1 MIDRSTFSIAVV
13 GAGLMGHGIAQEFA
27 QHGFRVRI
35 FESDTIQRETVRRR
49 IETNLNLLAAQG
61 VIPPEDVAATLSR
74 VRVFDVL
81 ETAVAEADLVVE
93 AVFEDLEL
101 KQSIFRQLDEMCPP
115 EVILASNSSSFTPSQ
130 YAKGTSR
137 PERIVGTHYFNPPY
151 LVPLVEVVRGEATAK
166 ETVEKIVFLLRDIG
180 KKVAIVR
187 KESPGFIANRIQV
200 ALFREAFN
208 VVEQGIATP
217 EEVDLAIKNSFG
229 RRLGIMGP
237 FEQSDIIGADLKL
250 SIYNALVPHI
260 SHSREPSPLLEEK
273 VRKGELGMKTGRG
286 FYPWTEQSIQSMN
299 ERLRKWLV
307 GVNRLEADLLS
318 SPSTTE
324 EGKPEDEGEEG

>member
-1 MIDRSTFSIAVV
+1 MIDRSDFSVAVV

-35 FESDTIQRETVRRR
+35 FESEVARRETVQQRV
-49 IETNLNLLAAQG
+49 ESNLNLLAAQG
-61 VIPPEDVAATLSR
+61 VFPSEDIATTLSR
-74 VRVFDVL
+74 IRVYDAL
-81 ETAVAEADLVVE
+81 EPAVKGARLVIE
-93 AVFEDLEL
+93 AVFENLEL
-101 KQSIFRQLDEMCPP
+101 KQSIFQQLDKLCPA
-115 EVILASNSSSFTPSQ
+115 EAILASNSSSFTPSQ
-130 YAKGTSR
+130 YAKNTSS

-151 LVPLVEVVRGEATAK
+151 LVPLVEVVRGEATAE
-166 ETVEKIVFLLRDIG
+166 ETVEKVASLLRDIG

-208 VVEQGIATP
+208 VVQQGIASP
-217 EEVDLAIKNSFG
+217 EEVDLAIKSSFG

-237 FEQSDIIGADLKL
+237 FEQCDIIGTDLKL
-250 SIYNALVPHI
+250 SIYNALIPHI
-260 SHSREPSPLLEEK
+260 SHSKEPSPLLEEK
-273 VRKGELGMKTGRG
+273 VREGQLGMKTGRG
-286 FYPWTEQSIQSMN
+286 FYQWTEESIQAMN

-318 SPSTTE
+318 STAE
-324 EGKPEDEGEEG
+324 EGKPEDEGKEG